1 MEPNGNSHVFTGKS
15 PVAFNFKVI
24 PEVAVSSPICCDSPA
39 LAESITIAFPSTLFL
54 TSLFLMSWGLIMET
68 FIDPTFNHQDWDSKL
83 QQTMVEMFPLRSADA
98 AYGKIK
104 AMLSTLGDPFTRII
118 SPKEYQS
125 FRIGSD
131 GNLQGVG
138 LFINS
143 EPETGHL

>member
-1 MEPNGNSHVFTGKS
+1 
-15 PVAFNFKVI
+15 
-24 PEVAVSSPICCDSPA
+24 
-39 LAESITIAFPSTLFL
+39 
-54 TSLFLMSWGLIMET
+54 
-68 FIDPTFNHQDWDSKL
+68 
-83 QQTMVEMFPLRSADA
+83 MVEMFPLRSADA

-118 SPKEYQS
+118 SPKVFADVCFTVYGNDLKSVLPYDTSCDWQEYQS

-143 EPETGHL
+143 EPRTGHLVSDQTHLETQRNLVFRFFFFQ